1 MKFRTYLP
9 AVIGLC
15 ALLVVPSLFADTVT
29 LKNGDTLTGKILER
43 ADGKVKFKG
52 ALFGELTL
60 NESDIAAYT
69 IADATTTAAT
79 TTKAATDP
87 GTAPTTGAIASA
99 MLTTSASSANR
110 STFVGQEG
118 APEKPVWTR
127 DITFGGSY
135 VGPTFIQ
142 GQIPGAPAGTTGATL
157 GLPGR
162 VLGIRA
168 TASFMRATHKAVQ
181 ALDLKYAYTDFEPA
195 GKQTDDYSATFMW
208 NHKLSDRYYTVSRTS
223 YSVDQVKN
231 IDYSAIQLFGVGY
244 KIIDTPR
251 TKLDFVPGVL
261 LMQEAKGNQFDDE
274 FQYGAGFLQNLV
286 YYFNEAASFEQ
297 RVLFRQSFSESEVY
311 AVDAYVGFKG
321 MLSAKLGMTVGLSY
335 TYDNTLGPVSFPFGG
350 GTVTLLAQE
359 KDQLTIT
366 SGIQYKL

>member
-223 YSVDQVKN
+223 YSVDQIKN

-251 TKLDFVPGVL
+251 TKLDIVPGVL
-261 LMQEAKGNQFDDE
+261 LMQEAKGNAFDDE

-297 RVLFRQSFSESEVY
+297 RVLFRQSFRESEVY
-311 AVDAYVGFKG
+311 AIDAYVGFKG
-321 MLSAKLGMTVGLSY
+321 MLSAKLGLTVGLSY

-359 KDQLTIT
+359 KDQLTLT
-366 SGIQYKL
+366 SGIQYKF